1 MKIKFKHVSAHSGD
15 AYNDE
20 ADKLAKEGARKYQPD
35 DWDWI
40 KQNHFLIQKFLS
52 MKINSSQKT
61 QPNYNQ
67 NKSFGF
73 KMLFVIDER
82 ID

>member
-35 DWDWI
+35 DWI
-40 KQNHFLIQKFLS
+40 TQNHFLS
-52 MKINSSQKT
+52 MKINSTKKS
-61 QPNYNQ
+61 NQ
-67 NKSFGF
+67 ITIKI
-73 KMLFVIDER
+73 KKFVSKCFL
-82 ID
+82 